1 MSDEFFVQI
10 SFWSAFILSIL
21 IAFYAYKLIRRIG
34 SNGLLTNVITYTGIF
49 ALSFGFHHIF
59 EIFFEHNS
67 LRIIPESLEAI
78 AAILLF
84 MAIWQLYKLS

>member
-1 MSDEFFVQI
+1 MSDELFVQM

-21 IAFYAYKLIRRIG
+21 IVFYAYRLIIRIG
-34 SNGLLTNVITYTGIF
+34 SKGLLTNVITYTGIF

-67 LRIIPESLEAI
+67 LLIIPESLETV

-84 MAIWQLYKLS
+84 ITIWHLYKLS